1 MIALNVSL
9 NICHN
14 QLHNSQDKGGMF
26 VVGACYFFSNF
37 MVEERGFESLRFP
50 LEILRIWNTS

>member
-1 MIALNVSL
+1 MFLFIF
-9 NICHN
+9 CHN

-37 MVEERGFESLRFP
+37 IVEEGGFESLKFP
-50 LEILRIWNTS
+50 LEILRIGNTS

>member
-1 MIALNVSL
+1 MFLLIF
-9 NICHN
+9 CHN

-37 MVEERGFESLRFP
+37 IVEDGGFESLRFP
-50 LEILRIWNTS
+50 LEILRIGNTS